1 MDNNK
6 GSMIKDTTTST
17 SKLNK
22 SLNLDGDAQCSAP
35 SIHCTGHAH
44 FFCSIRFNNSNSPL
58 KMKHQLLYHRLSP
71 DELDQRRVY
80 FMDCPNHV
88 NYSMKVQGSLCILHC
103 TMNASCNLGFI
114 ISVDTIIK
122 VALCHNTKVFFDE
135 YVHEPQHYFRTVRT
149 ITFNDIFSNKIKIFY
164 INQLNQTRPYQQLEQ
179 PSSIPSSII
188 SQHDFTLSAAS
199 SYDVKHTSAYSR
211 PSRRVYETME
221 VSSICSFC
229 NMQHCDLNDRSI
241 EITQACKHGLMY
253 LPKENDVNY
262 KKHMYELLVLI

>member
-1 MDNNK
+1 
-6 GSMIKDTTTST
+6 MIKDATTST

-188 SQHDFTLSAAS
+188 SQHDFKYNSSPNRRALMSYRVSQERNNINYTMHDFGLSINTPNNTFATPYS
-199 SYDVKHTSAYSR
+199 SLQVSIDKCGLSKRKFAFLVKT
-211 PSRRVYETME
+211 T
-221 VSSICSFC
+221 
-229 NMQHCDLNDRSI
+229 DLR
-241 EITQACKHGLMY
+241 KHS
-253 LPKENDVNY
+253 
-262 KKHMYELLVLI
+262 